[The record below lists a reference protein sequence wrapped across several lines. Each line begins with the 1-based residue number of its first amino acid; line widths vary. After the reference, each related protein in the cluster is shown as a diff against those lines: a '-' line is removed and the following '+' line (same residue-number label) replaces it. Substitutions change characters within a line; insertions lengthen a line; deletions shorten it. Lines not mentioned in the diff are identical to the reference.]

1 MQEEKHISNGE
12 FNGEA
17 MGRQSREKAV
27 SALFF
32 PPYANKKISNLIS
45 VSC

>member
-1 MQEEKHISNGE
+1 MQEGKHVSNGE

-27 SALFF
+27 
-32 PPYANKKISNLIS
+32 
-45 VSC
+45 